1 MYLLVRRLALV
12 LLLIGLSAPLLAR
25 PPATPPGNPALEPV
39 LAGEFALQAGK
50 LEQAAGFY
58 LDAARQS
65 GDAVLAERATRIALL
80 ANQDKIATDA
90 LALWK
95 KRGEPSLAL
104 TAAETTLALR
114 QGRSRQARQG
124 AESLLRSPDPRG
136 WRYAL
141 IALSSG
147 GDNTQR
153 TAAVLMQLRERGLL
167 PKDDL
172 GTMLAWAGLA
182 QRLQDKALLDAL
194 ITDAGAAYPDAPQLQ
209 LLRAALAREAGDL
222 QGARR
227 LLDDLRDNQPMLSP
241 IGTTLAG
248 EYELLG
254 DPATAAEVLA
264 EGPQDLRVM
273 AMRAALLS
281 KAEDDPGL
289 EALYA
294 ELKVQADSPD
304 PRVRLLLGQIA
315 ETLEHHDQALE
326 WYESID
332 EPALAGLLRLRRAT
346 TLHAMAR
353 NNDAFAALRSLQ
365 HDEEIAE
372 DLRRDAF
379 LAEAELRGKDK
390 DADGEFDAY
399 ARGLAQMPDNLA
411 ILYARALAWERID
424 KIDLAEADLRKILLI
439 EPDNVAALNALG
451 YTLADRTT
459 RYREALEL
467 IDRARVADP
476 GNAAIIDSH
485 GWVLYRLGRHKE
497 ALVQL
502 KRAFALFK
510 DAEVAAH
517 IAEVLWVM
525 GRKDE
530 ARQYFDEAR
539 RIDPEHRALKRALEK
554 TGAEI

>member
-1 MYLLVRRLALV
+1 MYLLARRLALV

-25 PPATPPGNPALEPV
+25 PPATSAGNPALEPV

-50 LEQAAGFY
+50 LDQAAGFY

-80 ANQDKIATDA
+80 ANQDKTAADA

-124 AESLLRSPDPRG
+124 AESLLRSADPRG

-194 ITDAGAAYPDAPQLQ
+194 IADAGAAYPDAPQLQ

-227 LLDDLRDNQPMLSP
+227 LLDELRASPSLQPAISS
-241 IGTTLAG
+241 GLAG

-273 AMRAALLS
+273 AVRAALLS

-294 ELKVQADSPD
+294 ELKTQADSPD

-332 EPALAGLLRLRRAT
+332 EPALTGLLRLRRAT

-379 LAEAELRGKDK
+379 LAEAELRSKDK
-390 DADGEFDAY
+390 DSDGEFDAY

-485 GWVLYRLGRHKE
+485 GWVLYRLGRHNE

>member
-1 MYLLVRRLALV
+1 M
-12 LLLIGLSAPLLAR
+12 
-25 PPATPPGNPALEPV
+25 
-39 LAGEFALQAGK
+39 AGEFALQAGK
-50 LEQAAGFY
+50 LDQAAGFY

-80 ANQDKIATDA
+80 ANQDKTAADA

-124 AESLLRSPDPRG
+124 AESLLRSADPRG

-194 ITDAGAAYPDAPQLQ
+194 IADAGAAYPDAPQLQ

-227 LLDDLRDNQPMLSP
+227 LLDELRASPSLQPAISS
-241 IGTTLAG
+241 GLAG

-273 AMRAALLS
+273 AVRAALLS
-281 KAEDDPGL
+281 KAEDNPGL

-294 ELKVQADSPD
+294 ELKTQADSPD

-332 EPALAGLLRLRRAT
+332 EPALTGLLRLRRAT

-379 LAEAELRGKDK
+379 LAEAELRSKDK
-390 DADGEFDAY
+390 DSDGEFDAY

-485 GWVLYRLGRHKE
+485 GWVLYRLGRHNE